1 MEAGV
6 TMDRAKT
13 KPFGFKASRWRAV
26 ARLSRQEGVVLFI
39 VLIVLVAMTL
49 AGIAMVRSVDTGN
62 VIAGN
67 LAFKQTAIHAAD
79 RGIQAAYNW
88 LVANSAGTTLQNT
101 DLTQGYYSSRPADE
115 KWTDPSKW
123 SSAVTL
129 PDDGSG
135 YTVSYVIHRMCK
147 EPDKPYNGTDQECAT
162 TFPSSAGAS
171 GGSMSVGATV
181 FQGNPQL
188 YYRITARVVGPRNT
202 VSIVQAVVLLQV

>member
-6 TMDRAKT
+6 KMHRTKT
-13 KPFGFKASRWRAV
+13 KPLALRERTQCPAV
-26 ARLSRQEGVVLFI
+26 GLHRQRGVVLFI

-67 LAFKQTAIHAAD
+67 LAFKQTTIHAAD
-79 RGIQAAYNW
+79 RGIQAAYDW

-101 DLTQGYYSSRPADE
+101 DLTKGYYSSRPAEE

-147 EPDKPYNGTDQECAT
+147 DPDKPYNGADQQCAM

-171 GGSMSVGATV
+171 GGGMAVGATV
-181 FQGNPQL
+181 FEGNPQL

>member
-6 TMDRAKT
+6 TIDRT
-13 KPFGFKASRWRAV
+13 RTMPFGVRAGEKTT
-26 ARLSRQEGVVLFI
+26 APPPFRQQGVVLFI

-67 LAFKQTAIHAAD
+67 LAFKQTTIHAAD
-79 RGIQAAYNW
+79 RGIQAAYDW
-88 LVANSAGTTLQNT
+88 LVANSAGMTLQNT
-101 DLTQGYYSSRPADE
+101 DLTKGYYSSRPAEE

-123 SSAVTL
+123 TSAVTL

-147 EPDKPYNGTDQECAT
+147 DPDKPYNGTDQQCAT
-162 TFPSSAGAS
+162 SFPSGAGSS
-171 GGSMSVGATV
+171 GGSMAVGATV
-181 FQGNPQL
+181 FEGNPQL

>member
-1 MEAGV
+1 M
-6 TMDRAKT
+6 
-13 KPFGFKASRWRAV
+13 
-26 ARLSRQEGVVLFI
+26 LFI

-62 VIAGN
+62 VISGN
-67 LAFKQTAIHAAD
+67 LAFKQTTIHAAD
-79 RGIQAAYNW
+79 RGIQAAYDW

-101 DLTQGYYSSRPADE
+101 DLTKGYYSSRPAEE

-147 EPDKPYNGTDQECAT
+147 DPDKPYNGTDQQCAIS
-162 TFPSSAGAS
+162 FPSGAGSS
-171 GGSMSVGATV
+171 GGSMAVGATV
-181 FQGNPQL
+181 FEGNPQL